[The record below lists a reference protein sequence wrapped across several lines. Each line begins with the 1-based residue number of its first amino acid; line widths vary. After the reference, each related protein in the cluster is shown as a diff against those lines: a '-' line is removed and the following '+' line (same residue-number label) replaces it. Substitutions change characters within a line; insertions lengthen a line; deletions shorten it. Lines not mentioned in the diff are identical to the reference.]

1 MAIIET
7 KTYVCDCCDRKSE
20 SSDFNTGSIC
30 GAGTL
35 KLNGSS
41 GGMSYNG
48 DWGGVNYNIEK
59 LLCFSCV
66 EKVKE
71 CLKSLSKEIE
81 TK

>member
-7 KTYVCDCCDRKSE
+7 KTYVCDCCGRQSKH
-20 SSDFNTGSIC
+20 SDFNTGSVC

-35 KLNGSS
+35 KLKGSS

-48 DWGGVNYNIEK
+48 DWGGVSYDTEK

-66 EKVKE
+66 EKVRE
-71 CLKSLSKEIE
+71 CLMSLSKDL
-81 TK
+81 K